1 MTKEEFLKLTGIR
14 QMSDPDYDKVNFVYT
29 QLENMDKQTF
39 CELYV
44 NNQPELL
51 NEMAH
56 AIAEENMESNRY
68 QEALNNAAL
77 KCLIS
82 VRDQSLDPI
91 EEVLEDIEFAIGKNA
106 MILNKLKLSKYFS
119 NEETNYIMSRLE

>member
-14 QMSDPDYDKVNFVYT
+14 EMSTPDYDKVNFAYT

-56 AIAEENMESNRY
+56 AIAEENMESNRC

-91 EEVLEDIEFAIGKNA
+91 EEVLEDIEFYIGKNA

>member
-14 QMSDPDYDKVNFVYT
+14 EMSDPDYDKVNFAYT

-51 NEMAH
+51 STMANVL
-56 AIAEENMESNRY
+56 EREKTEKESCKQCLENVAGDCLRGLKEKKAGPFY
-68 QEALNNAAL
+68 EALAE
-77 KCLIS
+77 IQIEIG
-82 VRDQSLDPI
+82 VR
-91 EEVLEDIEFAIGKNA
+91 A
-106 MILNKLKLSKYFS
+106 MILKKIESEDIFSSDERGYIYENLK
-119 NEETNYIMSRLE
+119 

>member
-14 QMSDPDYDKVNFVYT
+14 EMSDPDYDKVNFAYT

-51 NEMAH
+51 HEMAKCLEH
-56 AIAEENMESNRY
+56 KTEAERNHRECLETVAGHCLRGIKEKKAGPFY
-68 QEALNNAAL
+68 EALAE
-77 KCLIS
+77 IQIEIG
-82 VRDQSLDPI
+82 VR
-91 EEVLEDIEFAIGKNA
+91 A
-106 MILNKLKLSKYFS
+106 MILKKIESEDTFS
-119 NEETNYIMSRLE
+119 SDERYYIYEHLV